1 MNNYKPESEKRKK
14 KKGKTKKKR
23 NSPEFSRADD
33 LRASSNSFSLL
44 VAIAASSVFLW
55 RTCMRK
61 VRWLA
66 IIWISVTYLIHTCTT
81 NKKKR
86 GESWQFWQKQTYSVS
101 ASILFLTLLSARLYC
116 FIVFLIFHLFRKYQD
131 IPKDKWKV
139 VFILHASRQK
149 DYDTS
154 MST

>member
-1 MNNYKPESEKRKK
+1 MHNNHLGKYRKMNNYKPESEKRKK
-14 KKGKTKKKR
+14 KRGKKKKKR

-66 IIWISVTYLIHTCTT
+66 IIWISITYLIHTCTT
-81 NKKKR
+81 KKKKKGR
-86 GESWQFWQKQTYSVS
+86 VLTILAETDLFCISFYLIPHSSFSKALLFYSFSNFSSFQKISGYS
-101 ASILFLTLLSARLYC
+101 
-116 FIVFLIFHLFRKYQD
+116 
-131 IPKDKWKV
+131 
-139 VFILHASRQK
+139 
-149 DYDTS
+149 
-154 MST
+154 

>member
-1 MNNYKPESEKRKK
+1 MHNNHLGKYRKMNNYKPESEKRKK
-14 KKGKTKKKR
+14 KRGKKKKKR

-66 IIWISVTYLIHTCTT
+66 IIWISITYLIHTCTT
-81 NKKKR
+81 KKKKK
-86 GESWQFWQKQTYSVS
+86 GESLDNFGRNRL
-101 ASILFLTLLSARLYC
+101 ILYQLLSYSSLFFQQG
-116 FIVFLIFHLFRKYQD
+116 FIVLF
-131 IPKDKWKV
+131 
-139 VFILHASRQK
+139 FF
-149 DYDTS
+149 
-154 MST
+154 